1 MLALFSA
8 VWVMVVMAELR
19 VELMSLSMLV
29 TECCT
34 ALRLSSS
41 FLTRAKVPAEK
52 LTEETAIRQ
61 RKTTAA
67 VFHFLF
73 MHGSSFYRKRRRR
86 CGRRSCLFQKG
97 NCSSYQKYT
106 GF

>member
-1 MLALFSA
+1 
-8 VWVMVVMAELR
+8 
-19 VELMSLSMLV
+19 MSLSMLV

-41 FLTRAKVPAEK
+41 FLTRAKVTAEK
-52 LTEETAIRQ
+52 LTEEIAIRQ

-73 MHGSSFYRKRRRR
+73 MHGSSFYRKGGGAAAVGPV
-86 CGRRSCLFQKG
+86 CFKKEIVLPTKS
-97 NCSSYQKYT
+97 YT